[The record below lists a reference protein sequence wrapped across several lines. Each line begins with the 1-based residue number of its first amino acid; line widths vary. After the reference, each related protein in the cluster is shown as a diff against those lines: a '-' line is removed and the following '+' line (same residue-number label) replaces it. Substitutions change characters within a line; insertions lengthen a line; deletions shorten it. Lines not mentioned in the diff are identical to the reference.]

1 MNTYTKMGRWLA
13 ALLALLVAVPT
24 QAQERVLDDFE
35 SLDGWT
41 AVTPDGITLDI
52 STGEGLDGRA
62 LRLDFDFH
70 GSGGYAIARKAFD
83 LALPDNY
90 RFRWSVRAEGPDGGL
105 APVNDLEFKLV
116 DPSGDNVW
124 WHNRRRFAY
133 PIDWQRLTTKKR
145 HVDFAWGPI
154 GGGDMREVGA
164 IEFVVTAG
172 EGGRGTVWIDDFT
185 FEALPPDAPYSGTPT
200 ATATAGDPAP
210 LFDADSTAGWT
221 APAGAQTL
229 TVDFGEER
237 EFGGLVLEW
246 GDGRPA
252 SDYVVETS
260 GDGERW
266 NRVFEAHGNRGGRD
280 YIPTPEAGARYVR
293 FRFEKSAG
301 DGYDLR
307 RLRVLLLDTTASAN
321 AFFFEVAAH
330 EPPGRYPRYF
340 QREQVYWTV
349 VGADGDEDEALVG
362 EDGRVEV
369 DKARFSI
376 EPFLWAYGELLG
388 WHEADSTTQSLV
400 NGMLP
405 IPSVTRRHGD
415 LALTVT
421 AFAGGEPGAS
431 ALIIRY
437 HVENQSR
444 EADSVRLLL
453 ALRPFQVNPPWQFLN
468 TVGGVAPV
476 YAIRVE
482 DDEVRVDDKRVVLLT
497 PPDAAGVVP
506 FAAGDVVEWLEGGE
520 VPPMQSVEDP
530 TRYASA
536 ALAYDLAIP
545 PGAAR
550 EIALAVPFHDAW
562 ESPFPDPDVARHS
575 MSWFV
580 DRQVSFVEQAWAEK
594 LDRVAFTLPPEAG
607 DLAETIQ
614 STLGYIFVNRDGAAI
629 QPGSRSYN
637 RSWIRDGSLTS
648 SALLRLGHPEAA
660 KAFAEWYAP
669 FQYESGKV
677 PCCVDAA
684 GAGPVPENDSH
695 GQLIFLAAEVYRYT
709 HDRDFLRTMWPHVEA
724 AVAYMDTLRAQR
736 MTPAYESDTLQAYY
750 GLLPESISHEGYSAK
765 PMHSYWDQLFG
776 LRGYKDAVFIAEAL
790 GEDAAAAHFAASRD
804 AFARDLAAS
813 YRRAMAMRNIDYLPG
828 SVELGDFDPTSV
840 SIALDPVD
848 ARDIFPDG
856 ALEATFDRWWDFF
869 ERRRD
874 GLEEWDAY
882 TPYEWRNVGALVR
895 LGEKERALEAL
906 WWFFGHRRPAAWNQ
920 WAEVVWRDPLA
931 PQFIGDMPHTWVG
944 SDFIRAVTDLFAYEE
959 GDRLIV
965 GAGIPEAWAQSETG
979 VGVQRLGTHYGP
991 LSYTLTDDGTAA
1003 TFVIEDGPTV
1013 PPGGLI
1019 VKSPFD
1025 EARSATIDGEAADV
1039 VGNAVVVRA
1048 LPARVVLRR

>member
-1 MNTYTKMGRWLA
+1 METYPNEQPWRSTPNRFTLSWR
-13 ALLALLVAVPT
+13 T
-24 QAQERVLDDFE
+24 QERVLDDFE
-35 SLDGWT
+35 SADGWT
-41 AVTPDGITLDI
+41 AVTPDGIALKV
-52 STGEGLDGRA
+52 STDEGLDGHA

-70 GSGGYAIARKAFD
+70 GSGGYAIARKDFD
-83 LALPDNY
+83 IDLPANY

-133 PIDWQRLTTKKR
+133 PRDWQRLTTKKR
-145 HVDFAWGPI
+145 HVDFAWGPV
-154 GGGDMREVGA
+154 GGGDMQQVGSV
-164 IEFVVTAG
+164 EFVVTAG

-200 ATATAGDPAP
+200 ATATAGNPAT

-260 GDGERW
+260 SDGERW
-266 NRVFEAHGNRGGRD
+266 DRVFEAHGNRGGRD

-293 FRFEKSAG
+293 FRFEQSAG

-307 RLRVLLLDTTASAN
+307 RLRVLPIDVTASAN
-321 AFFFEVAAH
+321 NLFFEIARH

-340 QREQVYWTV
+340 QNEQVYWTI

-376 EPFLWAYGELLG
+376 EPFLWADGELLG
-388 WHEADSTTQSLV
+388 WHEADSTTQSLAQ
-400 NGMLP
+400 GMLP
-405 IPSVTRRHGD
+405 IPTVTRHYGD
-415 LALTVT
+415 HALSVT
-421 AFAGGEPGAS
+421 AFATGEAGRS
-431 ALIIRY
+431 SLVLSYR
-437 HVENQSR
+437 VENKS
-444 EADSVRLLL
+444 AASDSVRLFL

-468 TVGGVAPV
+468 TVGGVAPT
-476 YAIRVE
+476 YSIKIEEDRVT
-482 DDEVRVDDKRVVLLT
+482 VDDKHVQLLT
-497 PPDAAGVVP
+497 SPDAAGVAP
-506 FAAGDVVEWLEGGE
+506 FASGDVVEWMVSGV
-520 VPPMQSVEDP
+520 VPAMQAVQDP

-545 PGAAR
+545 AGEAI
-550 EIALAVPFHDAW
+550 EVALAAPFEHAYPSLTAMRSVPPLSW
-562 ESPFPDPDVARHS
+562 VA
-575 MSWFV
+575 
-580 DRQVSFVEQAWAEK
+580 DQQARVVNDWAAK
-594 LDRVAFTLPPEAG
+594 LDRVQFTLPPEASEIG
-607 DLAETIQ
+607 ATIQ
-614 STLGYIFVNRDGAAI
+614 STLAYIFVNRDGAAI
-629 QPGSRSYN
+629 QPGSRSYD

-660 KAFAEWYAP
+660 QAFAEWYAP
-669 FQYESGKV
+669 FQYASGKV
-677 PCCVDAA
+677 PCCVDDA

-709 HDRDFLRTMWPHVEA
+709 HDADFLRTMWPHVEA

-736 MTPAYESDTLQAYY
+736 MTPAYESDTLRAYY

-765 PMHSYWDQLFG
+765 PMHSYWDQLFA
-776 LRGYKDAVFIAEAL
+776 LRGYKDAVFIADAL
-790 GEDAAAAHFAASRD
+790 GEDTTRFAASRD

-813 YRRAMAMRNIDYLPG
+813 YRRAMAMRGIDYLPG

-848 ARDIFPDG
+848 ARGIFPDG
-856 ALEATFDRWWDFF
+856 ALKATYDRWWDFF
-869 ERRRD
+869 ELRRD
-874 GLEEWDAY
+874 GDEEWEAY

-906 WWFFGHRRPAAWNQ
+906 RWFFGHRRPAAWNQ

-931 PQFIGDMPHTWVG
+931 PNFIGDMPHTWVG
-944 SDFIRAVTDLFAYEE
+944 SDFIRAVTDFFAYEE
-959 GDRLIV
+959 GDRLV
-965 GAGIPEAWAQSETG
+965 LGAGIPEAWARSATG

-991 LSYTLTDDGTAA
+991 LSYTLADDGTAA
-1003 TFVIEDGPTV
+1003 TFEIEAGPTI
-1013 PPGGLI
+1013 PPGGL
-1019 VKSPFD
+1019 VVHAPFRG
-1025 EARSATIDGEAADV
+1025 ASAATVDGVRADV
-1039 VGNAVVVRA
+1039 VGDAVIVRA
-1048 LPARVVLRR
+1048 LPARVAFQH